1 MLIVCCVISP
11 LGIAEWHSASRD
23 IMGTRI
29 TLTFWE
35 DDTQRASDISQ
46 TVFAEFTRL
55 DQLLS
60 PYIASS
66 ELSRINREAAKGPI
80 NISVEVMRLLDKA
93 LYFGKLTDGAFDIS
107 FASLGRFY
115 NYREGQKPTAEQ
127 WQIFRAAIDYRKI
140 QLDRKQGTVFFAHP
154 KLAID
159 LGGIAKG
166 YAVDKAIEILDQQG
180 ITNASISA
188 GGDSRL
194 LGDKQGKPWVV
205 GIKHPRAAKDNANDS
220 NTALILLLSN
230 TAISTSGDYE
240 RYFMDPDSGERIHH
254 IIKPQSGRSASGV
267 MSVSILGAQGFD
279 TDPLSTSVFVMGVD
293 RGLALI
299 NRLPGFDAVIID
311 SRGKVHYSQGLVAP

>member
-1 MLIVCCVISP
+1 MACWVVSP
-11 LGIAEWHSASRD
+11 FGSAEWHSSSRD

-29 TLTFWE
+29 TLTLWE
-35 DDTQRASDISQ
+35 EQAARATLISEK
-46 TVFAEFTRL
+46 VFAEFTRL

-60 PYIASS
+60 PYIAAS
-66 ELSRINREAAKGPI
+66 ELSHINREAAKGPVK
-80 NISVEVMRLLDKA
+80 ISNEVRQLLDKA

-115 NYREGQKPTAEQ
+115 NYREGQQPTAEQ
-127 WQIFRAAIDYRKI
+127 WQLFRAAIDYRKI
-140 QLDRKQGTVFFAHP
+140 ELDRKQNTVFFAHP

-166 YAVDKAIEILDQQG
+166 YAVDKAIEILRQQG
-180 ITNASISA
+180 VAHASISA

-194 LGDKQGKPWVV
+194 LGGKRGSQWVV
-205 GIKHPRAAKDNANDS
+205 GIKHPRAKKETVENS
-220 NTALILLLSN
+220 NTALVLPLSN

-240 RYFMDPDSGERIHH
+240 RYFIDPVTGERIHH

-267 MSVSILGAQGFD
+267 MSVSVLGTQGFD
-279 TDPLSTSVFVMGVD
+279 TDPLSTSVFVMGVE

-299 NRLPGFDAVIID
+299 NRLPDFDAVIID
-311 SRGKVHYSQGLVAP
+311 SRGKVHYSQGLMAP